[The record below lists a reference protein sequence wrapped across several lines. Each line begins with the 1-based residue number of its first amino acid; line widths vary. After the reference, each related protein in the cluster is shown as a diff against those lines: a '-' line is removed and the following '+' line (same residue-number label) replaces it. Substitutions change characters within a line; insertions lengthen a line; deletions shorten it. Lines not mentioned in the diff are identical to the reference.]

1 MHKFRCEHYL
11 VCWIWRLKL
20 EVSDIHDLDIDDLL
34 GREIVEPDQ
43 VLLSKTVTNKTV
55 MITGAGGSIGSELSR
70 QIADLQPSEIILV
83 EQSEFALYSIHQ
95 ELDDINK
102 KARIVPLLAS
112 VQDKEKLREIVSVWT
127 PDTIFHAA
135 AYKHVPLVEH
145 NLIEGVKNN
154 VLGNFEHGSSGNKLR
169 RRKFCIDKY

>member
-1 MHKFRCEHYL
+1 ML
-11 VCWIWRLKL
+11 DLAAGKL

-34 GREIVEPDQ
+34 GCEIVEPDQ

-102 KARIVPLLAS
+102 KPELCH
-112 VQDKEKLREIVSVWT
+112 
-127 PDTIFHAA
+127 F
-135 AYKHVPLVEH
+135 
-145 NLIEGVKNN
+145 
-154 VLGNFEHGSSGNKLR
+154 
-169 RRKFCIDKY
+169 